1 MLDDKNDN
9 QNPRRPELP
18 QGVPPKA
25 NKAALA
31 VFLSLTVLFGA
42 LFLFNDGSKSKSI
55 PYSAF
60 MSYLDLGEVDSIQI
74 VDQKEIEGSL
84 KAADGALVPFRTSI
98 PYVDLDLLS
107 KLKSKNVKVSGAVAG
122 ASPLQILFELAP
134 WFFGFFLI
142 WIMMRQMQGNNKAF
156 NFGKSK

>member
-1 MLDDKNDN
+1 MSMLDDKKNETPP
-9 QNPRRPELP
+9 QRPDAP
-18 QGVPPKA
+18 QGLPPKA

-31 VFLSLTVLFGA
+31 VFLSLTVLFA
-42 LFLFNDGSKSKSI
+42 TLFLFNDKSQSREI

-60 MSYLDLGEVDSIQI
+60 MSYLDLGEVDSVQI
-74 VDQKEIEGSL
+74 VDQKQIEGTL
-84 KAADGALVPFRTSI
+84 RGKDGTQVAFRTSI
-98 PYVDLDLLS
+98 PYIDLDLLS
-107 KLKSKNVKVSGAVAG
+107 SLKAKSVKVSGAIGG

-156 NFGKSK
+156 QF